1 MSRPEFDRF
10 ADNYKEIRRKAI
22 SPFGEKDDFFAEY
35 KIKDVAQVAQENN
48 CPRDLSILDFGA
60 GVGSAVPFFLKYF
73 SEARLTCLDV
83 SQKSLDVARGEY
95 QDAAEFLH
103 FDGTHI
109 PSPDHSFRLIFS
121 ACVFHHIPPDLH
133 QAVLGEIF
141 RVLEP
146 GGIFITFEHNP
157 HNPLTVR
164 AVESCPL
171 DDNAVLI
178 KGEDLRDLLKR
189 TGFTKDCLRYRLFFP
204 HFLRYFRPLEQF
216 LTWLPI
222 GAQYYVYAQK
232 PSRF

>member
-1 MSRPEFDRF
+1 MSRAEFDRF
-10 ADNYKEIRRKAI
+10 ADNYKEIHLKAI

-35 KIKDVAQVAQENN
+35 KIQDVVRVAQEKNFP
-48 CPRDLSILDFGA
+48 CDMSILDFGA
-60 GVGSAVPFFLKYF
+60 GVGSSVPFFLKCF
-73 SEARLTCLDV
+73 PEARLTCLDV
-83 SQKSLDVARGEY
+83 SQKSLDAAREKY
-95 QDAAEFLH
+95 QGAAEFLH

-133 QAVLGEIF
+133 LAVLGEIF

-146 GGIFITFEHNP
+146 GGIFIIFEHNP
-157 HNPLTVR
+157 RNPFTVR
-164 AVESCPL
+164 VVASCPL
-171 DDNAVLI
+171 DANAVLI

-189 TGFTKDCLRYRLFFP
+189 TGFKEDCLRYRLFFP
-204 HFLRYFRPLEQF
+204 NFLRFFRPLEQF
-216 LTWLPI
+216 LTWAPI